1 MGGVVVVM
9 MRVDAVAPRAA
20 PTVALE
26 QRQANLSGL
35 GAGLKCTAV
44 VDQRQPRIV
53 RHAVVTNEQF
63 FSDRHARAAFFSLTW
78 AKNS

>member
-1 MGGVVVVM
+1 M
-9 MRVDAVAPRAA
+9 MRVDAIAPRAA

-26 QRQANLSGL
+26 QRQTNPSGR
-35 GAGLKCTAV
+35 GARLKWTAV
-44 VDQRQPRIV
+44 DDQRQPRIV
-53 RHAVVTNEQF
+53 RHAAVTNEQF